1 MRLNPAAQWCLVRNA
16 NTLQLN
22 KGFLSMKRL
31 GIIAL
36 AGVAAVGGSVAF
48 AQRGIT
54 PFDDPA
60 LAQKMVVT
68 LKSAEAQCEA
78 HYPSGDGVRVCGCIS
93 AVTMMASIT
102 STPDTF
108 SRNSG
113 IVQNLCNKAFR
124 PDLQ

>member
-1 MRLNPAAQWCLVRNA
+1 
-16 NTLQLN
+16 LQLN

-78 HYPSGDGVRVCGCIS
+78 HYPSGDGSRLCACTS
-93 AVTMMASIT
+93 AVTMVASIT
-102 STPDTF
+102 STQETF
-108 SRNSG
+108 TRNSG
-113 IVQNLCNKAFR
+113 ILQNLCDKAFN
-124 PDLQ
+124 PASQ

>member
-1 MRLNPAAQWCLVRNA
+1 
-16 NTLQLN
+16 
-22 KGFLSMKRL
+22 MKRL

-60 LAQKMVVT
+60 LAQQMVVT

-78 HYPSGDGVRVCGCIS
+78 HFPSGNGSRLCGCIS
-93 AVTMMASIT
+93 SVTMVASIT
-102 STPDTF
+102 STQETF
-108 SRNSG
+108 TRNSG
-113 IVQNLCNKAFR
+113 ILQNLCHMAF
-124 PDLQ
+124 DATSQ

>member
-1 MRLNPAAQWCLVRNA
+1 
-16 NTLQLN
+16 
-22 KGFLSMKRL
+22 MKVL
-31 GIIAL
+31 GVIAL
-36 AGVAAVGGSVAF
+36 AGVAAVGGSAAV

-60 LAQKMVVT
+60 LAQKIVVT

-93 AVTMMASIT
+93 SVTMVASIT
-102 STPDTF
+102 STQETF

-113 IVQNLCNKAFR
+113 ILQNLCHMAFDTASR
-124 PDLQ
+124 